1 MAVFFASRYLVAP
14 PAAPSEFVMRS
25 RLSPLPP
32 SLSALALAL
41 FTLGA
46 CGVAPES
53 ADDGAPCPPGMEES
67 ASCGPTR
74 VVGDVLV
81 NPPRP
86 PAGPSDDGL
95 GALQQ
100 ALGPNGHHVIYLDF
114 DGTTLTGGYD
124 DATRNVSSIVYSI
137 NKSSITVPAFDPSWY
152 STSKTRDQVV
162 ADITALV
169 RTYYAPFNVDIVTA
183 RPTSGDYVMV
193 AVGGLPGLINQ
204 PCGQASCVL
213 GLAPLDCQ
221 TTSRGI
227 TYNSQGDK
235 EVVLAFSDAAQYQR
249 GANYD
254 MKVQIVAVT
263 IAQESAHAYG
273 LGHVNSNTDIMSPTA
288 TGQATGFNNQAVAYA
303 DNMNCANGQG
313 TQNSYQLL
321 MQILGPAEPDA
332 TPPTVAIVAPKD
344 GATVG
349 RSFTAQIQASDDQ
362 AVASVKLVL
371 TGAGAMQT
379 TTLSTAPYQ
388 WNVTVDS
395 DGAWQLQATAT
406 DVAGN
411 AASATSRFTVSGSVQ
426 GGGVDMAPGPGE
438 LGATCQSD
446 GECHANYCV
455 RGLCSLSCDP
465 RDAMSCPEGQKC
477 VAAADGRP
485 YCASPQGKNASK
497 GCSVGSGLG
506 GESGAPAV
514 GLVLVG
520 LALVL
525 RRRRVPGA

>member
-1 MAVFFASRYLVAP
+1 
-14 PAAPSEFVMRS
+14 MRP
-25 RLSPLPP
+25 RLSHLLP
-32 SLSALALAL
+32 SLSALALAV
-41 FTLGA
+41 FTVGA
-46 CGVAPES
+46 CGVAPE
-53 ADDGAPCPPGMEES
+53 ATGDDGAPCPPGMEES

-74 VVGDVLV
+74 VVGDVLL

-86 PAGPSDDGL
+86 SSATDDGL
-95 GALQQ
+95 GSLQQ
-100 ALGPNGHHVIYLDF
+100 ALGPNGHHVIYLDY
-114 DGTTLTGGYD
+114 DGATLTGGYD
-124 DATRNVSSIVYSI
+124 NATRNVSSIVYSI

-152 STSKTRDQVV
+152 STSKSRDQVI

-221 TTSRGI
+221 TSSRGI
-227 TYNSQGDK
+227 AYNSQGDK

-249 GANYD
+249 GASYD

-273 LGHVNSNTDIMSPTA
+273 LGHVNSSTDIMSPTA

-303 DNMNCANGQG
+303 DNQNCANGQG

-321 MQILGPAEPDA
+321 MQILGPAEPDTA
-332 TPPTVAIVAPKD
+332 PPTVAIVVPQD

-349 RSFTAQIQASDDQ
+349 RSFTAQVQAADDQ

-388 WNVTVDS
+388 WNVTVEA

-411 AASATSRFTVSGSVQ
+411 SASATSRFTVSGSVQ
-426 GGGVDMAPGPGE
+426 GGGVDMAPAPGE
-438 LGATCQSD
+438 LGAACQSD

-455 RGLCSLSCDP
+455 RGLCSLTCDP

-485 YCASPQGKNASK
+485 YCAAPQGKNASK

-506 GESGAPAV
+506 GESEAPTA
-514 GLVLVG
+514 GLT

-525 RRRRVPGA
+525 GGLAFVLRRRAPAA